1 MSKNR
6 HIPYFFSR
14 KTHSNNGFFQHHKK
28 KFDFKGT
35 KQSFLRIYSV
45 SVLMNAL
52 HTQIY
57 YIMNIDEFSIFTRRL
72 RSEIVAIGYRYLKN
86 DEEAE
91 DNAQD
96 TLLKLWTIRGRLQ
109 QCTSMEGIA
118 FTICKNL
125 CISKLRKRKVIP
137 IELNEEIQQISQH
150 NAQWML
156 EEKENSEWLADMIDD
171 LPASQM
177 EILKMSQ
184 QDGLENSDIAEILGI
199 SETTVRTAICKA
211 RKRLIEHLKARTK

>member
-1 MSKNR
+1 MSKQAL
-6 HIPYFFSR
+6 PLFFLR

-28 KFDFKGT
+28 NFDFKGT

-52 HTQIY
+52 LTQIY

-109 QCTSMEGIA
+109 QTRPGNAS
-118 FTICKNL
+118 L
-125 CISKLRKRKVIP
+125 HLP
-137 IELNEEIQQISQH
+137 QQPDSPLH
-150 NAQWML
+150 
-156 EEKENSEWLADMIDD
+156 
-171 LPASQM
+171 PAP
-177 EILKMSQ
+177 
-184 QDGLENSDIAEILGI
+184 
-199 SETTVRTAICKA
+199 
-211 RKRLIEHLKARTK
+211 RLLLHCRRQPTGDFRYT